1 MKKFVTGMVIGVV
14 TGAAVDLAL
23 RTSQGKRTAAGK
35 TMQAVTDAVDS
46 AAVSVK
52 HTMGR

>member
-23 RTSQGKRTAAGK
+23 RTSPGKRAAGK